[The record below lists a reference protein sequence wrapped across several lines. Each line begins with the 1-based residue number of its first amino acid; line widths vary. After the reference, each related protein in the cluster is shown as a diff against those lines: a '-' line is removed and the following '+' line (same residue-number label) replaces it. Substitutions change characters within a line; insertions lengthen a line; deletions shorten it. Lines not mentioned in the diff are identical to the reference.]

1 MSASQEIPS
10 VISGNTKHAVVARSL
25 MHDIV
30 SGRYPIGAQLPSEPE
45 LALSLGVSRQTVR
58 AALRHLRMLGLITG
72 GQGVRS
78 LVCAAAPFHRFG
90 YTFESLHHLLQY
102 AANTKVH
109 VVKREEIRLNVAQSE
124 WLGRKEGEVWWQVQ
138 TIRLEPES
146 DDPIASSTILLPYVF
161 GQVLNELDASR
172 EAIFSLIERKMGES
186 ITEILQNIK
195 VANADAVH
203 ATALGI
209 AVGDAVM
216 CVERRYFGRNGNLIE
231 VSRTMHPSD
240 KFEYSMR
247 VRVQET

>member
-1 MSASQEIPS
+1 MSASQEVPS

-30 SGRYPIGAQLPSEPE
+30 SGKYPIGAQLPSEPE
-45 LALSLGVSRQTVR
+45 LALSLAVSRQTVR
-58 AALRHLRMLGLITG
+58 AALRHLRTLGLITG

-90 YTFESLHHLLQY
+90 YTFDSLQHLLQY

-109 VVKREEIRLNVAQSE
+109 VISREEIRLNPAQSE

-138 TIRLEPES
+138 TIRREPET
-146 DDPIASSTILLPYVF
+146 DDPIASSTILLPYVY
-161 GQVLNELDASR
+161 GHVLDELDASR
-172 EAIFSLIERKMGES
+172 ETIFSLIERKMGES
-186 ITEILQNIK
+186 VTEILQNIQIAK
-195 VANADAVH
+195 VDAVH
-203 ATALGI
+203 AAALSI
-209 AVGDAVM
+209 AVGEAVM
-216 CVERRYFGRNGNLIE
+216 CIERRYFGRNGNLIE
-231 VSRTMHPSD
+231 VSRTLHPSD